1 MNGAGNDFILLDA
14 IAEPFDESAAPAL
27 ARALCDRRR
36 SVGADGLMLVTRA
49 EGDAD
54 YRMRFYNSDGSLG
67 EMCGNGARCICRYG
81 YAHGY
86 AGPVQRVETT
96 AGLVTGWRIT
106 EEQYR
111 IRLNTPSVVEL
122 EKQLDADG
130 RTYRCSYVELGS
142 PGIPHLALEVP
153 ALAKQSEDALR
164 RLGRALRY
172 HPALPKGANVNF
184 YELTGPDE
192 ILEKTY
198 ERGVE
203 DFTLACGTGTGSV
216 AAALTL
222 LGRVSGKNV
231 RVRMDG
237 GELTVD
243 AEEKGGSIE
252 NLYLTGPAAM
262 VCAGEIMQSA
272 ARESGA
278 EIIPVDS
285 EHSAI
290 FQGLMGCRDR
300 AEVKRLILTCSGG
313 PFFGKTRE
321 SLACMTKSD
330 ALRHPN
336 WKMGAKI
343 TVDCATLMNKG
354 LEIIEAMRL
363 YDLPLSKV
371 TAVIHRQS
379 VVHSLVEFVDGAV
392 LAQLGVPDMRIPI
405 GLAMTYP
412 NRAHNPAPALDL
424 LSCGPLTFD
433 AIDETAF
440 PCFTLAQQAAQTGGT
455 ACTAMNA
462 ANEEAVGLFLQ
473 DKIGFYD
480 IADAVEAALRLPVVQ
495 EPSLAD
501 IFEADRLAR
510 IHTRERFLK

>member
-1 MNGAGNDFILLDA
+1 MRFTKMNGAGNDFILLDA

-36 SVGADGLMLVTRA
+36 SIGADGLMLVLRA

-54 YRMRFYNSDGSLG
+54 YRMR
-67 EMCGNGARCICRYG
+67 YG
-81 YAHGY
+81 YARGY

-243 AEEKGGSIE
+243 AEEKDGSIE

-262 VCAGEIMQSA
+262 VCAGEILD
-272 ARESGA
+272 E
-278 EIIPVDS
+278 
-285 EHSAI
+285 AI
-290 FQGLMGCRDR
+290 LKL
-300 AEVKRLILTCSGG
+300 VKRQEE
-313 PFFGKTRE
+313 KT
-321 SLACMTKSD
+321 
-330 ALRHPN
+330 
-336 WKMGAKI
+336 
-343 TVDCATLMNKG
+343 
-354 LEIIEAMRL
+354 
-363 YDLPLSKV
+363 
-371 TAVIHRQS
+371 
-379 VVHSLVEFVDGAV
+379 
-392 LAQLGVPDMRIPI
+392 
-405 GLAMTYP
+405 
-412 NRAHNPAPALDL
+412 
-424 LSCGPLTFD
+424 
-433 AIDETAF
+433 
-440 PCFTLAQQAAQTGGT
+440 
-455 ACTAMNA
+455 
-462 ANEEAVGLFLQ
+462 
-473 DKIGFYD
+473 
-480 IADAVEAALRLPVVQ
+480 
-495 EPSLAD
+495 
-501 IFEADRLAR
+501 
-510 IHTRERFLK
+510 